1 MGGMLHHTTSVLSKE
16 KNNNT
21 WIEAVVAPVPAAPAA
36 DDGGVEVGTAIV
48 EPSHDPLLIVA

>member
-1 MGGMLHHTTSVLSKE
+1 MLHHTISVLSKE

-36 DDGGVEVGTAIV
+36 DDDGVEVGTVIV